1 MASGGRQAV
10 ELVPMNVI
18 VACVRAGT
26 LYPFEYVTKL
36 RNMVGRH
43 LEVPFEL
50 VCFTDQAEQ
59 CEGATFIDTSQSGLS
74 GWWQKLLLFEP
85 SWRGHNR
92 VIYLDLDTVIVGDI
106 TPLARVPGEFAILET
121 PVRKIDPRYPC
132 KFNSSVMTIGGG
144 MASFV
149 WSAMTGTATKPA
161 SRSFTPARPS
171 YSGSCR
177 RASSATTETSPR
189 SLRTLP
195 WSTSAARTSPTTAQ
209 SAGCRS
215 SGRDL
220 RSRRRAHQAHRHR

>member
-1 MASGGRQAV
+1 
-10 ELVPMNVI
+10 MNVI

-43 LEVPFEL
+43 LKVPFEL

-59 CEGATFIDTSQSGLS
+59 CEGATFIDTSQSGLT

-144 MASFV
+144 MAAFV
-149 WSAMTGTATKPA
+149 WTA
-161 SRSFTPARPS
+161 F
-171 YSGSCR
+171 
-177 RASSATTETSPR
+177 
-189 SLRTLP
+189 
-195 WSTSAARTSPTTAQ
+195 
-209 SAGCRS
+209 
-215 SGRDL
+215 
-220 RSRRRAHQAHRHR
+220 SRRQEELVARHDRYGDQACIEELYPSAPFLQRLLPKGFFCNYRDITALAPNAAVVNFGGAHKPHNCPIRWVQEQWA